1 MVTTEIDTD
10 ASPTKAWHEDGI
22 IHVSLDDGTHLAFPA
37 NITERLK
44 RATPA
49 ELEEIELLPFG
60 LHWPRVDEDLT
71 IETLLRLG
79 YGQ

>member
-10 ASPTKAWHEDGI
+10 ASPSKAWHEDGI
-22 IHVSLDDGTHLAFPA
+22 IHVCLDDGMQIAFPVT
-37 NITERLK
+37 ITERLQ

-49 ELEEIELLPFG
+49 ELAEIELLPFG

-79 YGQ
+79 YGR